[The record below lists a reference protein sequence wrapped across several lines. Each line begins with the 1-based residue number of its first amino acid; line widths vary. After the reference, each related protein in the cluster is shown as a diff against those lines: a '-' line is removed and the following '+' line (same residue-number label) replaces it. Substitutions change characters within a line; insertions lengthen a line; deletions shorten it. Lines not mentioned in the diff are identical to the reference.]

1 LRRPAALAAALTGF
15 SLAGLPAAGNGTSL
29 ANAPGAWLLQSLD
42 GQPFAAR
49 ATLEIGADGRLGGEA
64 PCNAWFA
71 RGTPETGFLFPMI
84 GATERACDALALE
97 EAFFAALAA
106 MQVAETGE
114 GLLILR
120 GEGHEM
126 VFVPLAP

>member
-1 LRRPAALAAALTGF
+1 LRRPAALAAALTGL
-15 SLAGLPAAGNGTSL
+15 SLAGAPAAGNGTSP
-29 ANAPGAWLLQSLD
+29 AIAPGAWLLQSLD

-49 ATLEIGADGRLGGEA
+49 ATLEIGPDGRLGGEG
-64 PCNAWFA
+64 PCNTWFA
-71 RGTPETGFLFPMI
+71 RGTAEPGYLFPMI

-97 EAFFAALAA
+97 QAFFAALAA
-106 MQVAETGE
+106 MQAAEADE

-126 VFVPLAP
+126 VFAPLAP